1 MSGKSVEMARSTG
14 GVRVGVDIGGT
25 FTDIAVQIGSRYVT
39 TKVLTTPRAP
49 EEAVLEGITSALGE
63 AGVAPA
69 DVSLVIHGTTLA
81 TNALIERKGART
93 AFIGTEGHRDTLEL
107 GYEDRFSEY
116 DVFIEKPL
124 PLIPRDLRYTVPE
137 RMNARGDVLRPLD
150 EDAAGAL
157 APELRRQKIES
168 LAIGLLHAYVNP
180 DHERRVR
187 DILARALPDISIS
200 LSSDVCAEVREYD
213 RFSTTACNAYV
224 QPLMA
229 GYLERLSRQ
238 LKETGLACPLY
249 LMLSGGGLATLE
261 TAMHFPIR
269 LVESGPAGGA
279 ILAAGIAAESNLPRV
294 LSFDMGGT
302 TAKICLIDD
311 FRPQASRS
319 FEIGRIYRFLK
330 GSGLPVRIPVIEM
343 VEIGAGGGSIATVDQ
358 LKRLKVGPE
367 SAGAEPGPAS
377 YGRGGTAAT
386 VTDADLLLGRIDQ
399 SRFAGGSFSLDID
412 AARAALERD
421 VGRTLGLAAIHSAYG
436 VSEMVDEN
444 MANAARV
451 HAIERGKSL
460 GDRTLIAFGGAAP
473 LHAAR
478 LAEKLGMDRIVIPT
492 SAGVGSAIGFLRAP
506 VAYEVVRS
514 RFFRLSAFDA
524 AAVNG
529 MLREMRTEAHRIV
542 STGAPGATIDE
553 YRHVEMRYIGQG
565 HEIAVDLPLRDLDNG
580 DAGLLRGLFEK
591 RYAEIFG
598 RAVPGV
604 EVEILAWSVTMSASV
619 GGETSDPPSP
629 RASRPEA
636 KERRRLFDGLLGEYK
651 DVPVHWRDELAAGSL
666 IHGPA
671 IIAESQTATVVSA
684 VFDARIDRFGH
695 IVLER
700 RP

>member
-1 MSGKSVEMARSTG
+1 MAHFSGGIRL
-14 GVRVGVDIGGT
+14 GVDIGGT
-25 FTDIAVQIGSRYVT
+25 FTDIAVEIGNRHVT
-39 TKVLTTPRAP
+39 IKVLTTPRAP
-49 EEAVLEGITSALGE
+49 EQAVMQGIAAALAE
-63 AGVAPA
+63 AGVEPGAVA
-69 DVSLVIHGTTLA
+69 LVIHGTTLA

-93 AFIGTEGHRDTLEL
+93 AMIATEGHRDTLEL

-116 DVFIEKPL
+116 DVFIEKPAA
-124 PLIPRDLRYTVPE
+124 LIPRDLRFTVPE
-137 RMNARGDVLRPLD
+137 RMSAKGEVLRPLD
-150 EDAAGAL
+150 DSAVTAL
-157 APELRRQKIES
+157 VPELKQRGVES
-168 LAIGLLHAYVNP
+168 IAVGFLHSYVNP

-187 DILARALPDISIS
+187 ALLTEHLPGVAVS
-200 LSSDVCAEVREYD
+200 LSSEVCAEVREYD

-229 GYLERLSRQ
+229 GYLQRLAEQ
-238 LKETGLACPLY
+238 LQQAGFMCPLY

-261 TAMHFPIR
+261 TATRFPIR

-279 ILAAGIAAESNLPRV
+279 ILAAGVAAESGLPRV

-343 VEIGAGGGSIATVDQ
+343 VEIGAGGGSIASVDL

-377 YGRGGTAAT
+377 YGLGGTAAT
-386 VTDADLLLGRIDQ
+386 VTDADLALGRID
-399 SRFAGGSFSLDID
+399 SDRFAGGTLALDVA
-412 AARAALERD
+412 AARSALERD
-421 VGRTLGLAAIHSAYG
+421 IGARLGLNAVHSAYG

-451 HAIERGKSL
+451 HAIERGKTL
-460 GDRTLIAFGGAAP
+460 ADRTLIAFGGAAP

-478 LAEKLGMDRIVIPT
+478 LAEKLGMKRIVIPA

-514 RFFRLSAFDA
+514 RFFRLGNFEPD
-524 AAVNG
+524 AVNA
-529 MLREMRTEAHRIV
+529 MLREMQAEARAV
-542 STGAPGATIDE
+542 VAAGAPGAAIE
-553 YRHVEMRYIGQG
+553 EHRHVEMRYIGQG
-565 HEIAVDLPLRDLDNG
+565 HEIPVVRPLRDLAPD
-580 DAGLLRGLFEK
+580 DAGLLRHLFEE

-604 EVEILAWSVTMSASV
+604 EVEILAWSIAMSAS
-619 GGETSDPPSP
+619 TRAARPTPSAP
-629 RASRPEA
+629 SQSRPPA
-636 KERRRLFDGLLGEYK
+636 RERRQLFDGLAGEFH
-651 DVPVHWRDELAAGSL
+651 DVAVHWRDDLAPGSM
-666 IHGPA
+666 IAGPA
-671 IIAESQTATVVSA
+671 VIAEAQTATIVSA
-684 VFDARIDRFGH
+684 TFDAHIDRFGN
-695 IVLER
+695 IVLDR
-700 RP
+700 RAQGTTP

>member
-1 MSGKSVEMARSTG
+1 
-14 GVRVGVDIGGT
+14 VRVGVDIGGT
-25 FTDIAVQIGSRYVT
+25 FTDIAVQIGSRSVT

-49 EEAVLEGITSALGE
+49 EQAVLQGIALALAE
-63 AGVAPA
+63 AGVTPA
-69 DVSLVIHGTTLA
+69 EVDLVIHGTTLA

-116 DVFIEKPL
+116 DVFIEKPT
-124 PLIPRDLRYTVPE
+124 PLIPRDLRFTVPE
-137 RMNARGDVLRPLD
+137 RMSARGEVLRPLD
-150 EDAAGAL
+150 EAAVAAL
-157 APELRRQKIES
+157 VPELQQQNVAS
-168 LAIGLLHAYVNP
+168 LAIGLLHAYANP

-187 DILARALPDISIS
+187 DIILAKHLPGVSIS
-200 LSSDVCAEVREYD
+200 LSSEVCAEVREYD

-229 GYLERLSRQ
+229 GYLERLSLQ

-261 TAMHFPIR
+261 TAMRFPIR

-279 ILAAGIAAESNLPRV
+279 ILAAGIARESGLSRV

-343 VEIGAGGGSIATVDQ
+343 VEIGAGGGSIASVDQ

-377 YGRGGTAAT
+377 YGRGGAAPT
-386 VTDADLLLGRIDQ
+386 VTDADLVLGRID
-399 SRFAGGSFSLDID
+399 SKRFAGGSLPLDT
-412 AARAALERD
+412 AAAQAALERD
-421 VGRTLGLAAIHSAYG
+421 VGERLGLSAIHSAYG

-451 HAIERGKSL
+451 HAIERGKAL

-478 LAEKLGMDRIVIPT
+478 LAEKLGMNRIVIPT
-492 SAGVGSAIGFLRAP
+492 SAGVGSAVGFLRAP

-524 AAVNG
+524 ATVNA
-529 MLREMRTEAHRIV
+529 MLREMAAEARQIV
-542 STGAPGATIDE
+542 ATGAPNATIE
-553 YRHVEMRYIGQG
+553 EHRHVEMRYIGQG
-565 HEIAVDLPLRDLDNG
+565 HEIAVDLPLRDLTDG
-580 DAGLLRGLFEK
+580 DAALLRELFET
-591 RYAEIFG
+591 RYAGIFG

-604 EVEILAWSVTMSASV
+604 EVEILAWSISMSASV
-619 GGETSDPPSP
+619 GGRTIDPPVP
-629 RASRPEA
+629 PESRPTSTQQ
-636 KERRRLFDGLLGEYK
+636 RRLFDGLMGEYK
-651 DVPVHWRDELAAGSL
+651 DVPVHWREDLAPGSR
-666 IHGPA
+666 IEGPA
-671 IIAESQTATVVSA
+671 IVAEAQTATVVSA
-684 VFDARIDRFGH
+684 AFDARIDRFGH

-700 RP
+700 K

>member
-1 MSGKSVEMARSTG
+1 MGNSAG

-49 EEAVLEGITSALGE
+49 EQAVLQGIISALGE
-63 AGVAPA
+63 AGVAA
-69 DVSLVIHGTTLA
+69 AAVDLVIHGTTLA

-116 DVFIEKPL
+116 DVFIEKPA

-137 RMNARGDVLRPLD
+137 RMGARGDVLRPLD
-150 EDAAGAL
+150 EAAVAAL
-157 APELRRQKIES
+157 APELRRQQVES

-187 DILARALPDISIS
+187 AIVASELPDVAIS
-200 LSSDVCAEVREYD
+200 LSSEVCAEVREYD

-249 LMLSGGGLATLE
+249 LMLSGGGLATLQ
-261 TAMHFPIR
+261 TAMRFPIR

-279 ILAAGIAAESNLPRV
+279 ILAAGIAGESNLPRV

-478 LAEKLGMDRIVIPT
+478 LAEKLGMDRIVIPI

-524 AAVNG
+524 EAVNG
-529 MLREMRTEAHRIV
+529 MLREMRTEAQEIV
-542 STGAPGATIDE
+542 SAGAPGATIRE

-565 HEIAVDLPLRDLDNG
+565 HEIAVDLPLRDLANG
-580 DAGLLRGLFEK
+580 DADLMRELFEK

-619 GGETSDPPSP
+619 GGQTSDPPLP
-629 RASRPEA
+629 GTAQPQAR
-636 KERRRLFDGLLGEYK
+636 ERRRLFDGVLGEYK
-651 DVPVHWRDELAAGSL
+651 DVPVHWRDELVAGSR
-666 IHGPA
+666 IPGPA
-671 IIAESQTATVVSA
+671 IIAEAQTATVVSA
-684 VFDARIDRFGH
+684 LFDARIDRFGH

>member
-1 MSGKSVEMARSTG
+1 MTSSRGD
-14 GVRVGVDIGGT
+14 VRVGVDIGGT
-25 FTDIAVQIGSRYVT
+25 FTDIAVQLGNRTVT

-49 EEAVLEGITSALGE
+49 EQAVLPGIAAALAE
-63 AGVAPA
+63 AGVAAA
-69 DVSLVIHGTTLA
+69 DVDLVIHGTTLA

-93 AFIGTEGHRDTLEL
+93 AMIGTEGHRDTLEL

-116 DVFIEKPL
+116 DVFIEKPA
-124 PLIPRDLRYTVPE
+124 PLIPRDLRFTVPE
-137 RMNARGDVLRPLD
+137 RMSAKGEVLRPLD
-150 EDAAGAL
+150 EAAVAAL
-157 APELRRQKIES
+157 APELERLDIES

-187 DILARALPDISIS
+187 DIIAKRLPRVSIS
-200 LSSDVCAEVREYD
+200 LSSEVCAEVREYD

-238 LKETGLACPLY
+238 LKDKGLACPLY

-261 TAMHFPIR
+261 TAMRFPIR

-343 VEIGAGGGSIATVDQ
+343 VEIGAGGGSIASVDQ

-367 SAGAEPGPAS
+367 SAGAEPGPAC
-377 YGRGGTAAT
+377 YGLGGMAPT
-386 VTDADLLLGRIDQ
+386 VTDADLVLGRIDAR
-399 SRFAGGSFSLDID
+399 RFAGGSLALDVS
-412 AARAALERD
+412 AAQAALERD
-421 VGRTLGLAAIHSAYG
+421 IGRTLGLAGIHAAYG

-451 HAIERGKSL
+451 HAIERGKTL

-492 SAGVGSAIGFLRAP
+492 SASVGSAVGFLRAP

-514 RFFRLSAFDA
+514 RFFRLNAFDP
-524 AAVNG
+524 AAVNA
-529 MLREMRTEAHRIV
+529 MLREMQDEARQIV
-542 STGAPGATIDE
+542 ATGAPGAAIGE
-553 YRHVEMRYIGQG
+553 HRHVEMRYIGQG
-565 HEIAVDLPLRDLDNG
+565 HEIAVDLPLRELGTD
-580 DAGLLRGLFEK
+580 DAALLRELFEK
-591 RYAEIFG
+591 RYTEIFG

-604 EVEILAWSVTMSASV
+604 EVEILAWSITMSASV
-619 GGETSDPPSP
+619 GGKTSEP
-629 RASRPEA
+629 RIPVESRPAA
-636 KERRRLFDGLLGEYK
+636 KEQRRLFDGLLGEYK
-651 DVPVHWRDELAAGSL
+651 DVPVHWREDLAAGSRL
-666 IHGPA
+666 SGPA
-671 IIAESQTATVVSA
+671 IIAEAQTATVVSA
-684 VFDARIDRFGH
+684 VFDAHIDRFGN

-700 RP
+700 RHDA

>member
-1 MSGKSVEMARSTG
+1 MSTQAGD
-14 GVRVGVDIGGT
+14 VRVGVDIGGT
-25 FTDIAVQIGSRYVT
+25 FTDIAVQIGGRFVT

-49 EEAVLEGITSALGE
+49 EQAVMQGIAAALAEAEVA
-63 AGVAPA
+63 AG
-69 DVSLVIHGTTLA
+69 DVDLVIHGTTLA

-93 AFIGTEGHRDTLEL
+93 AMIGTEGHRDTLEL

-116 DVFIEKPL
+116 DVFIEKPA
-124 PLIPRDLRYTVPE
+124 PLIPRDLRFTVPE
-137 RMNARGDVLRPLD
+137 RMSAKGEVLRPLD
-150 EDAAGAL
+150 EPAVTAL
-157 APELRRQKIES
+157 VPELEQLQIQS

-187 DILARALPDISIS
+187 DILAKRLPGISIS
-200 LSSDVCAEVREYD
+200 LSSEVCAEVREYD

-229 GYLERLSRQ
+229 GYLDRLSRQ

-261 TAMHFPIR
+261 TAMRFPIR

-279 ILAAGIAAESNLPRV
+279 ILAAGIAAESDLPRV

-343 VEIGAGGGSIATVDQ
+343 VEIGAGGGSVATVDQ

-367 SAGAEPGPAS
+367 SAGAEPGPVS
-377 YGRGGTAAT
+377 YGRGGTAPT
-386 VTDADLLLGRIDQ
+386 VTDADLVLGRID
-399 SRFAGGSFSLDID
+399 SRRFAGGSFSLDID
-412 AARAALERD
+412 AAKGALERD
-421 VGRTLGLAAIHSAYG
+421 VGERLRLAAIHSAYG

-451 HAIERGKSL
+451 HAIERGKTL

-492 SAGVGSAIGFLRAP
+492 SAGVGSAVGFLRAP

-514 RFFRLSAFDA
+514 RFFRLSGFDS
-524 AAVNG
+524 AAVNA
-529 MLREMRTEAHRIV
+529 MLCEMQDEARQIV
-542 STGAPGATIDE
+542 ATGAPGAAIE
-553 YRHVEMRYIGQG
+553 EHRHVEMRYIGQG
-565 HEIAVDLPLRDLDNG
+565 HEIAVDLPLRDLTTH
-580 DAGLLRGLFEK
+580 DAPFLRELFEK

-604 EVEILAWSVTMSASV
+604 EVEILAWSITMSASV
-619 GGETSDPPSP
+619 TGKISDPPMP
-629 RASRPEA
+629 AQSRPA
-636 KERRRLFDGLLGEYK
+636 ATDRRRLFDGLLGEYK
-651 DVPVHWRDELAAGSL
+651 DVAVHWRDELAPGSR
-666 IHGPA
+666 ITGPA

>member
-1 MSGKSVEMARSTG
+1 MGNSAG

-49 EEAVLEGITSALGE
+49 EQAVLQGIISALGE
-63 AGVAPA
+63 AGVAA
-69 DVSLVIHGTTLA
+69 AAVDLVIHGTTLA

-116 DVFIEKPL
+116 DVFIEKPA

-137 RMNARGDVLRPLD
+137 RMGARGDVLRPLD
-150 EDAAGAL
+150 EPAVAAL
-157 APELRRQKIES
+157 APELRRQQVES

-187 DILARALPDISIS
+187 AIVASELPDVAIS
-200 LSSDVCAEVREYD
+200 LSSEVCAEVREYD

-249 LMLSGGGLATLE
+249 LMLSGGGLATLQ
-261 TAMHFPIR
+261 TAMRFPIR

-279 ILAAGIAAESNLPRV
+279 ILAAGIAGESNLPRV

-451 HAIERGKSL
+451 HAIERGQSL

-529 MLREMRTEAHRIV
+529 MLREMRTEAQEIV
-542 STGAPGATIDE
+542 SAGAPGATIRE

-565 HEIAVDLPLRDLDNG
+565 HEIAVDLPLRDLANG
-580 DAGLLRGLFEK
+580 DAALMRELFEK

-619 GGETSDPPSP
+619 GGQTSDPPLPGTSQP
-629 RASRPEA
+629 QAR
-636 KERRRLFDGLLGEYK
+636 ERRRLFDGVLGEYK
-651 DVPVHWRDELAAGSL
+651 DVPVHWRDELVAGSR
-666 IHGPA
+666 IPGPA
-671 IIAESQTATVVSA
+671 IIAEAQTATVVSA
-684 VFDARIDRFGH
+684 LFDARIDRFGH